1 MFFLF
6 IYFVCENL
14 DLTNYNWAKW
24 SHALPFNLGDT
35 IELIYSFIMLYLVEF
50 HKQRLRIDIIYV
62 ASSIDFQNYIHNS
75 NVMRNL
81 TWPISWKL
89 KGKIILVSP
98 NILVELISYMFNNPS

>member
-6 IYFVCENL
+6 RYFVCENL
-14 DLTNYNWAKW
+14 DLTNCNWAKW
-24 SHALPFNLGDT
+24 SHVLPFNLGDT

-81 TWPISWKL
+81 TKPKSRKL
-89 KGKIILVSP
+89 QEKTILVPS
-98 NILVELISYMFNNPS
+98 NVLVELISYIFL